1 MRRMATDPYLIFW
14 LDGREDVAD
23 GGLKVEVDISALA
36 KKAIDGGDVRKLVID
51 AADAAVKPFALT
63 RKKAKWLV
71 ANEDGIDAAGGDKDK
86 AYKEYARG
94 QAAELA
100 TILEDE
106 VVEEMRAQLDGGDL
120 AGVDDDEE
128 EEQWDEDR
136 EEDEDEIEDAPGEG
150 DAK

>member
-1 MRRMATDPYLIFW
+1 MAKDPYLLFY

-23 GGLKVEVDISALA
+23 GGLKVEVDVSALA
-36 KKAIDGGDVRKLVID
+36 KKAIDGGDVRKLVQD

-71 ANEDGIDAAGGDKDK
+71 ANEDGIDAAGGDKEK

-94 QAAELA
+94 QSAELA

-106 VVEEMRAQLDGGDL
+106 VVEEMRAQLDSGDL
-120 AGVDDDEE
+120 AGVDDD
-128 EEQWDEDR
+128 DEDNDD
-136 EEDEDEIEDAPGEG
+136 DEDSDDDDDELDDAPGG
-150 DAK
+150 DAEA